1 MAKLLVVE
9 GSNIVKGVFKDL
21 LDREDDF
28 DYELAGTYEEAK
40 ALLQKTRYEY
50 AVVERVLSDAPN
62 GEIIALLNKHNVAPL
77 LFTKEIDEDFFESF
91 EGAQIV
97 EYILKHKYNNITN
110 VMDKLK
116 QLQKNKQ
123 ITVLVASD
131 SHIYSL
137 YLKQNL
143 NLHSFKVLSAANNE
157 DLMKKMEL
165 HPEISFVILDTKS
178 VYLDPLEI
186 IKKIRYYKK
195 SNQLKILQ
203 IVEETNSFQT
213 STLLSAGADDFI
225 VKPFSRHEFYTRVY
239 QSIKNISLAD

>member
-21 LDREDDF
+21 LDKDGSF

-40 ALLQKTRYEY
+40 VLLQKTRYEF

-62 GEIIALLNKHNVAPL
+62 GEVIALLNKHNVAPL

-97 EYILKHKYNNITN
+97 EYIIKHKYNNITN
-110 VMDKLK
+110 VMNKLK

-123 ITVLVASD
+123 MTVLVASD
-131 SHIYSL
+131 SHIYSS

-143 NLHSFKVLSAANNE
+143 NLHSFKVLNVANNQE
-157 DLMKKMEL
+157 LLEKLEL
-165 HPEISFVILDTKS
+165 HPEISLMILDNYST
-178 VYLDPLEI
+178 YLNPMQAIEDV
-186 IKKIRYYKK
+186 RRYKK
-195 SNQLKILQ
+195 SAELKILQ
-203 IVEETNSFQT
+203 IVEETNSFET
-213 STLLSAGADDFI
+213 SSLLSAGADDFI
-225 VKPFSRHEFYTRVY
+225 VKPFSRHEFYTRIY
-239 QSIKNISLAD
+239 QNI

>member
-21 LDREDDF
+21 LDSEDSF
-28 DYELAGTYEEAK
+28 EYELAGTYEEAK
-40 ALLQKTRYEY
+40 ALLEKTTYEY

-77 LFTKEIDEDFFESF
+77 LFTKEIDENFFESF
-91 EGAQIV
+91 EGAKLV
-97 EYILKHKYNNITN
+97 EYILKHKYNNVTN
-110 VMDKLK
+110 VIEKLK

-123 ITVLVASD
+123 ITVLIASD
-131 SHIYSL
+131 SNIYNL

-143 NLHSFKVLSAANNE
+143 NLHSFKVLSAANNVE
-157 DLMKKMEL
+157 VLNKMQL
-165 HPEISFVILDTKS
+165 HPEISFVILDAKS
-178 VYLDPLEI
+178 IYLDPLEI

-203 IVEETNSFQT
+203 IVTESNSFQT

-225 VKPFSRHEFYTRVY
+225 VKPFSRHEFYTRIY
-239 QSIKNISLAD
+239 QNIQNISLSD

>member
-9 GSNIVKGVFKDL
+9 GSNIVKGVFKNL
-21 LDREDDF
+21 LDQDTDF

-62 GEIIALLNKHNVAPL
+62 GEIIALLNKHNIAPL

-110 VMDKLK
+110 VMQKLK
-116 QLQKNKQ
+116 QLQENKK
-123 ITVLVASD
+123 ITVMVASD
-131 SHIYSL
+131 SHIYSS

-143 NLHSFKVLSAANNE
+143 NLHSFKVLSASNNAE
-157 DLMKKMEL
+157 LLKKMEL
-165 HPEISFVILDTKS
+165 HPEVSLLILDNNST
-178 VYLDPLEI
+178 YLDPLEAI
-186 IKKIRYYKK
+186 QAIRHHRK
-195 SNQLKILQ
+195 SPELKILQ
-203 IVEETNSFQT
+203 IVEETNSYET
-213 STLLSAGADDFI
+213 STFLSAGADDFI
-225 VKPFSRHEFYTRVY
+225 LKPFSRHEFYTRIY
-239 QSIKNISLAD
+239 QNI